1 MFLEKDQDNLDNLE
15 IQAKELHKD
24 CKECKNCQK
33 EETKTTNKDNQKEDK
48 TVKNQSNQSNQSNQ
62 TKQTNTKQQKHQSK
76 ENSHLQITKL
86 QTQIKELKQQ
96 LTQQKKAFDEELL
109 KNQAEL
115 INFKKRVQTQK
126 ANELKYASSNF
137 ITNLLM
143 PLEQLE
149 KVIDMPTQNE
159 MLQKYLL
166 GFKLLQ
172 QQIKKVLQDEG
183 VEEIEALNK
192 PFDPALHHAL
202 ETVCDPKKPDK
213 TNLAVLQKGYLY
225 KKRILRP
232 TLVKVNEW
240 SDKNDKNE

>member
-15 IQAKELHKD
+15 TQTKESHKD
-24 CKECKNCQK
+24 CKECQNCQK
-33 EETKTTNKDNQKEDK
+33 EETKTTNKDNPKEDAIY
-48 TVKNQSNQSNQSNQ
+48 KNQPNP
-62 TKQTNTKQQKHQSK
+62 TKQTHIKQQKHSSK
-76 ENSHLQITKL
+76 ENNHQQINKL
-86 QTQIKELKQQ
+86 QTQIKELQQQ
-96 LTQQKKAFDEELL
+96 LDQQKKSFDEELL

-115 INFKKRVQTQK
+115 INFKKRAQTQK

-159 MLQKYLL
+159 LLQKYLL

-172 QQIKKVLQDEG
+172 QQLKKVLQDEG
-183 VEEIEALNK
+183 IEEIEALNK
-192 PFDPALHHAL
+192 PFDPTLHHAL
-202 ETVCDPKKPDK
+202 EIVCDLEKPDK

-240 SDKNDKNE
+240 SDKNDKN